1 MDPYKILDVSAGADS
16 REILQAAAKAMKER
30 KYSAKEIAIAQK
42 TLLNPVKKAEELF
55 KNIDFD
61 IFLKN
66 YNVLK
71 PEQKP
76 TEALNCPLDVSTI

>member
-1 MDPYKILDVSAGADS
+1 MDPYKILDVRADADS

-42 TLLNPVKKAEELF
+42 TLLNPVKKVEELF

-61 IFLKN
+61 IILKN

-76 TEALNCPLDVSTI
+76 NEALNRPLDAFTL

>member
-1 MDPYKILDVSAGADS
+1 MDPYKILDVSADAGG

-42 TLLNPVKKAEELF
+42 TLLNPVKKVEELF

-61 IFLKN
+61 IILKN
-66 YNVLK
+66 YNVIK
-71 PEQKP
+71 PEHKP
-76 TEALNCPLDVSTI
+76 TEALNRPLDVSTL

>member
-1 MDPYKILDVSAGADS
+1 MDPYKILEVRVDADS
-16 REILQAAAKAMKER
+16 REILLAAAKAMKER

-42 TLLNPVKKAEELF
+42 ALLNPVKKAEELF

-61 IFLKN
+61 IILKN

-76 TEALNCPLDVSTI
+76 TEALNRPLDASTI

>member
-1 MDPYKILDVSAGADS
+1 MDPYKILDVRADADS

-61 IFLKN
+61 IILKN
-66 YNVLK
+66 HDVLK
-71 PEQKP
+71 PEHKP
-76 TEALNCPLDVSTI
+76 TEALNRPLDASNL

>member
-1 MDPYKILDVSAGADS
+1 MDPYKILEVRADADS

-61 IFLKN
+61 VILKN
-66 YNVLK
+66 YDVIE

-76 TEALNCPLDVSTI
+76 TEALKCPLDASTL